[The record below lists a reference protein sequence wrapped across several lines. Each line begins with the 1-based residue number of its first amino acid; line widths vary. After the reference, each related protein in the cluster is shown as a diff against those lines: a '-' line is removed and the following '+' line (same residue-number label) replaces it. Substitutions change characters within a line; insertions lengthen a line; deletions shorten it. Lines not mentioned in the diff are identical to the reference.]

1 MVNAAEPGEA
11 KTFFLKMQGD
21 YYRPLDRDGDDAD
34 ACCFF
39 IDCKT
44 RAGSIGGIFLPYFYY
59 MFFNVYRNIFVYIY

>member
-1 MVNAAEPGEA
+1 MVSAAEPGEA

-44 RAGSIGGIFLPYFYY
+44 RAGSIGGIGLP
-59 MFFNVYRNIFVYIY
+59 

>member
-1 MVNAAEPGEA
+1 MSIHSTKVSRHPLPRLSTLVSAAEPGEA

-39 IDCKT
+39 LLIVKQEQ
-44 RAGSIGGIFLPYFYY
+44 
-59 MFFNVYRNIFVYIY
+59 VQ